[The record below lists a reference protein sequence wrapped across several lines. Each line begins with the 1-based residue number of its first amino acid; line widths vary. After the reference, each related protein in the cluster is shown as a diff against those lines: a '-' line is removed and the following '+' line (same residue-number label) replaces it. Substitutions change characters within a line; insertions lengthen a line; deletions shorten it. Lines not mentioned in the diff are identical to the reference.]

1 MLNFRNKHNM
11 PNHISQ
17 FPNLVSKQLSTK
29 DKKSGR
35 RRHDPSPNPRR
46 HPAGRGAQ
54 GKKEA
59 RRPPAF
65 PPAWGSIIGAGG
77 LDFRVRD
84 GNGYCTPAMAA
95 GRCVRQKAARGKG
108 ETDSNPG
115 ERVPLKKNGGS
126 DNMAKPP
133 GRLVPLG
140 CARRRACA
148 CGLSSP
154 CSAGGLRR
162 DLVPRD
168 DCPRG
173 GLPA

>member
-1 MLNFRNKHNM
+1 M
-11 PNHISQ
+11 
-17 FPNLVSKQLSTK
+17 
-29 DKKSGR
+29 
-35 RRHDPSPNPRR
+35 
-46 HPAGRGAQ
+46 
-54 GKKEA
+54 
-59 RRPPAF
+59 
-65 PPAWGSIIGAGG
+65 
-77 LDFRVRD
+77 
-84 GNGYCTPAMAA
+84 
-95 GRCVRQKAARGKG
+95 
-108 ETDSNPG
+108 NPG
-115 ERVPLKKNGGS
+115 ERVPLGKNGGS